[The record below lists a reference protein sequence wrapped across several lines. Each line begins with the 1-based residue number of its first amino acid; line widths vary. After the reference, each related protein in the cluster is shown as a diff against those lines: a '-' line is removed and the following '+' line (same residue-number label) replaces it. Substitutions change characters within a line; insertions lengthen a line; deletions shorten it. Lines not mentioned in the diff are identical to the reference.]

1 MPRLRTRAV
10 PSQQPRLDSVQLFQ
24 IEFNLKSMMQLN
36 ETLVARITVCTVC
49 HVDST
54 YRGDRTFGTINLFIP
69 MWRRLQQQRTA
80 TSHSRLARSAALQ
93 YRSQG
98 MAPTA
103 PPGSSRAH

>member
-54 YRGDRTFGTINLFIP
+54 YRGDRTFGHSNVAAAAAAAHCHVTF
-69 MWRRLQQQRTA
+69 
-80 TSHSRLARSAALQ
+80 TSRSLSGAAVPQPGHGSDSSARQ
-93 YRSQG
+93 
-98 MAPTA
+98 
-103 PPGSSRAH
+103 